1 MEDNRMMRY
10 ILICFVSILFANEIS
25 AQSVRV
31 DNETLRWEGGMS
43 AGLNNDGYQI
53 DISAAWF
60 PLQYVGAKVTLGFA
74 GEIKEIGD
82 WGDDDWNSE
91 DDYAI
96 RPKLIPALVLRSP
109 RLVNW
114 KSQSG
119 GFYLF
124 AEPGFILSPGA
135 AGSHHARIF
144 NIDLKTGLNLQLERV
159 VLSLGYG
166 ISGFSLYSGRPINH
180 HGLPDRDNYITHSVF
195 IAATY
200 KF

>member
-1 MEDNRMMRY
+1 MEIAYMRY
-10 ILICFVSILFANEIS
+10 ILICFVSILFATEIS
-25 AQSVRV
+25 AQSVMV

-53 DISAAWF
+53 DFSAAWF

-74 GEIKEIGD
+74 GEIEEIGD
-82 WGDDDWNSE
+82 WGNDDWDSV

-96 RPKLIPALVLRSP
+96 RIKLIPALVLRSP
-109 RLVNW
+109 RLINW

-124 AEPGFILSPGA
+124 AEPGFILAPGA

-144 NIDLKTGLNLQLERV
+144 NVDLKTGINLQLECV

-166 ISGFSLYSGRPINH
+166 ITDFSLYSGRPINH

-195 IAATY
+195 IAAAY

>member
-1 MEDNRMMRY
+1 MMRY
-10 ILICFVSILFANEIS
+10 LQLVCLVSFLCITEMS
-25 AQSVRV
+25 AQSLKV
-31 DNETLRWEGGMS
+31 DNEILRWEAGAS

-53 DISAAWF
+53 DLSAAWF
-60 PLQYVGAKVTLGFA
+60 PLQYVGARMPLGFA
-74 GEIKEIGD
+74 GEIEEIGD
-82 WGDDDWNSE
+82 WGNDDWDSA

-96 RPKLIPALVLRSP
+96 RIKLIPALVLRSP

-124 AEPGFILSPGA
+124 AEPGFVLAPGA
-135 AGSHHARIF
+135 AGSRNARIF
-144 NIDLKTGLNLQLERV
+144 NVDLKTGINLQLERG

-166 ISGFSLYSGRPINH
+166 ITDFSLYSGRPINH

-195 IAATY
+195 IAAAY

>member
-10 ILICFVSILFANEIS
+10 ILICFVSILLANEIS

-82 WGDDDWNSE
+82 WGDDDWNSD

-135 AGSHHARIF
+135 AGSYHARIF

-166 ISGFSLYSGRPINH
+166 ISDFSLYSGRPINH

>member
-1 MEDNRMMRY
+1 MMRY
-10 ILICFVSILFANEIS
+10 LQLICLVSFLCITEMS
-25 AQSVRV
+25 AQSLKV
-31 DNETLRWEGGMS
+31 DNEILRWEAGAS

-53 DISAAWF
+53 DLSAAWF
-60 PLQYVGAKVTLGFA
+60 PLQYVGARMTLGFA
-74 GEIKEIGD
+74 GEIEEIGD
-82 WGDDDWNSE
+82 WGNDDWDSA

-96 RPKLIPALVLRSP
+96 RIKLIPALVLRSP

-124 AEPGFILSPGA
+124 AEPGFVLAPGA
-135 AGSHHARIF
+135 AGSRNARIF
-144 NIDLKTGLNLQLERV
+144 NVDLKTGINLQLERV

-166 ISGFSLYSGRPINH
+166 ITDFSLYSGRPINH

-195 IAATY
+195 IAAAY

>member
-1 MEDNRMMRY
+1 MMRY
-10 ILICFVSILFANEIS
+10 LQLVCLVSFLCITEMS
-25 AQSVRV
+25 AQSLKV
-31 DNETLRWEGGMS
+31 DNEILRWEAGAS

-53 DISAAWF
+53 DLSAAWF
-60 PLQYVGAKVTLGFA
+60 PLQYVGARITLGFA
-74 GEIKEIGD
+74 GEIEEIGD
-82 WGDDDWNSE
+82 WGDDDWDSA

-96 RPKLIPALVLRSP
+96 RIKLIPALVLRSP

-124 AEPGFILSPGA
+124 AEPGFVLAPGA
-135 AGSHHARIF
+135 AGSRNARIF
-144 NIDLKTGLNLQLERV
+144 NVDLKTGINLQLERV

-166 ISGFSLYSGRPINH
+166 ITDFSLYSGCPINH

-195 IAATY
+195 IAAAY

>member
-1 MEDNRMMRY
+1 MRY
-10 ILICFVSILFANEIS
+10 IQLVCLVSFLCVTEMS
-25 AQSVRV
+25 AQSLKI
-31 DNETLRWEGGMS
+31 DNEILRWEAGAS

-53 DISAAWF
+53 DLSAAWF
-60 PLQYVGAKVTLGFA
+60 PLQYVGARMTLGFA
-74 GEIKEIGD
+74 GEIEEIGD
-82 WGDDDWNSE
+82 WGNDDWDSV

-96 RPKLIPALVLRSP
+96 RIKLVPALVLRSP

-124 AEPGFILSPGA
+124 AEPGFVLAPGA
-135 AGSHHARIF
+135 AGSRNARIF
-144 NIDLKTGLNLQLERV
+144 NVDLKTGVNLQLERV

-166 ISGFSLYSGRPINH
+166 ITDFSLYSGRPINH

-195 IAATY
+195 IAAAY